1 MICVVMGK
9 WKKRL
14 LMQNSLEL
22 KAYRIQM
29 YIRLLRSNKNVQI
42 ADYCREMM
50 SDNY

>member
-1 MICVVMGK
+1 MICAAMENWEKLLPEQKILGK
-9 WKKRL
+9 SA
-14 LMQNSLEL
+14 N
-22 KAYRIQM
+22 RIQM